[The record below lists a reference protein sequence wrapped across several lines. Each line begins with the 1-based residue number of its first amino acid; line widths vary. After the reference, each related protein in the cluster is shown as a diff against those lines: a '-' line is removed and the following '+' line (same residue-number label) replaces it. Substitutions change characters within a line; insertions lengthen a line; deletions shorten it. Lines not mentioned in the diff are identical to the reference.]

1 MDTKSAN
8 QWTTLIMVVIV
19 IFAGVILYRYFHKE
33 AYKEYMDV
41 GPLLEEQINCTLRRD
56 AKPNYVQDNI
66 SLGNA
71 KLPSAN
77 YFEALDKGR

>member
-1 MDTKSAN
+1 MSNKSAN
-8 QWTTLIMVVIV
+8 QWKTLIMVVIV
-19 IFAGVILYRYFHKE
+19 IFVGTILYRYFNKE
-33 AYKEYMDV
+33 IYKEYMDV
-41 GPLLEEQINCTLRRD
+41 GPLIENQIDCTLKRD
-56 AKPNYVQDNI
+56 SKPNYVQDNI